1 MTTKKKKIKWD
12 KPVKALEVL
21 LILFLPADLY
31 IFPSS
36 SCLLFH
42 QHRKSLVERS
52 YSSQRNEG
60 DCFLFNFFPL
70 SFPLVTSCS
79 YKTWV
84 SFYCISHRFFSLIF
98 FFFLIVFRFKN
109 PIASSHAIIH
119 LMRSISFSFL
129 FLSCLWDELLY
140 GLVNLFFLFL
150 LLDPALAT
158 IGRGSCHPFPFFFY
172 IICDGLLV
180 VSGFSVLFKLHAR
193 VSCLFK

>member
-1 MTTKKKKIKWD
+1 MHVSHFIAASCCIRDTMYLKKMRPLLSSNDDKNKKKWD

-98 FFFLIVFRFKN
+98 FF
-109 PIASSHAIIH
+109 S
-119 LMRSISFSFL
+119 
-129 FLSCLWDELLY
+129 LL
-140 GLVNLFFLFL
+140 
-150 LLDPALAT
+150 
-158 IGRGSCHPFPFFFY
+158 C
-172 IICDGLLV
+172 
-180 VSGFSVLFKLHAR
+180 SVLRTL
-193 VSCLFK
+193 

>member
-1 MTTKKKKIKWD
+1 MKGI
-12 KPVKALEVL
+12 VSY
-21 LILFLPADLY
+21 LIFPPFLFL
-31 IFPSS
+31 SS
-36 SCLLFH
+36 HHVVIKRGFH
-42 QHRKSLVERS
+42 FIVFR
-52 YSSQRNEG
+52 
-60 DCFLFNFFPL
+60 
-70 SFPLVTSCS
+70 
-79 YKTWV
+79 
-84 SFYCISHRFFSLIF
+84 IF
-98 FFFLIVFRFKN
+98 FFVLIVFRFKN
-109 PIASSHAIIH
+109 PIASSLAIIH

-193 VSCLFK
+193 EICNQLTPTVSAHSQY